1 MPNPSDENGQNGAAS
16 TLQESS
22 RQSCSYQFEMSW
34 LRGMD
39 EAHAGRGEGRHSV
52 IVVGREDVKY
62 EALKAEVMLGFR
74 ESPGSWRCC

>member
-1 MPNPSDENGQNGAAS
+1 
-16 TLQESS
+16 
-22 RQSCSYQFEMSW
+22 
-34 LRGMD
+34 MD